1 LADLAL
7 VRDELPLF
15 LNKEHM
21 LISTGC
27 LYLYHVINTV
37 ETLLLEKVAYPLF
50 IVDKEDPAF

>member
-1 LADLAL
+1 
-7 VRDELPLF
+7 
-15 LNKEHM
+15 M

-27 LYLYHVINTV
+27 LNLYHMINTV